1 MDSLTQIVLGASIA
15 EASLGKKIGNKAIV
29 LGAIAGTIPD
39 LDIITRFFVDDLSAS
54 VMHRGFS
61 HSLIFPFLAAPI
73 LAWISKK
80 IYSRYSDVSFKDWF
94 KMFFLAIITHPLLD
108 AQTTWGTQLF
118 WPFEW
123 RVAIEN
129 VFIIDPIYTL
139 PFLTF
144 LIMTGFQNRHSKK
157 RRLYNASGLI
167 LSSAYLLMTMSFKGI
182 AHYKIA
188 KALDENNI
196 EYKDINTRATY
207 FNSILWSSQI
217 ELKNSY
223 IFTYYSLFDKKTPV
237 FSKKFPKNHEMLKP
251 FINEKKIQQLII
263 LSNGHYIMTNENNEL
278 IFWNLKLGLK
288 GFDEN
293 ASPYVWSYV
302 IKSNNN
308 GDILLDEA
316 NEKMDALK
324 IRERKSFRNNRKYS
338 EEFVTF
344 YERLKGI

>member
-1 MDSLTQIVLGASIA
+1 MDSLTQIVLGASVA
-15 EASLGKKIGNKAIV
+15 EATLGKKIGNKAIV

-39 LDIITRFFVDDLSAS
+39 LDIVTRFFVDDLTAS
-54 VMHRGFS
+54 VMHRGLS
-61 HSLIFPFLAAPI
+61 HSLIFPFVAAPI
-73 LAWISKK
+73 LAWILKK
-80 IYSRYSDVSFKDWF
+80 IYSNYSDVSFNDWL

-123 RVAIEN
+123 RVAVEN
-129 VFIIDPIYTL
+129 IFIIDPIYTL

-144 LIMTGFQNRHSKK
+144 LILTAFQDKISK
-157 RRLYNASGLI
+157 RRKLYNSLGLI
-167 LSSAYLLMTMSFKGI
+167 ISSAYLLITLSFKGV
-182 AHYKIA
+182 AHYNIA
-188 KALDENNI
+188 KGLEENNI

-217 ELKNSY
+217 ELEDSY
-223 IFTYYSLFDKKTPV
+223 IFTYYSLFDKSKPIFT
-237 FSKKFPKNHEMLKP
+237 KKFPKNHNILQP

-263 LSNGHYIMTNENNEL
+263 LSNGHYLMTNENNEL

-293 ASPYVWSYV
+293 ASPYIWSYV
-302 IKSNNN
+302 IKNNN
-308 GDILLDEA
+308 GEIFFDEK

-324 IRERKSFRNNRKYS
+324 IQERRSFRNNRNYS
-338 EEFVTF
+338 KEFSAF

>member
-1 MDSLTQIVLGASIA
+1 MDSLTQIVLGASVA
-15 EASLGKKIGNKAIV
+15 EATLGKKIGNKVIV

-39 LDIITRFFVDDLSAS
+39 LDIVTRFFVDDLTAS

-61 HSLIFPFLAAPI
+61 HSLIFPFVAAPI
-73 LAWISKK
+73 LAWILKK
-80 IYSRYSDVSFKDWF
+80 IYSSYTDVSFNDWF
-94 KMFFLAIITHPLLD
+94 KMFFLAIITHPILD

-129 VFIIDPIYTL
+129 IFIIDPIYTL

-144 LIMTGFQNRHSKK
+144 LILTAFQDKLSKK
-157 RRLYNASGLI
+157 RKLYNSLGLI
-167 LSSAYLLMTMSFKGI
+167 ISSAYLLITLSFKGV
-182 AHYKIA
+182 AHYNIA
-188 KALDENNI
+188 KGLKENNI

-217 ELKNSY
+217 ELEDSY
-223 IFTYYSLFDKKTPV
+223 IFTYYSLFDKSKPIFT
-237 FSKKFPKNHEMLKP
+237 KKFPKNHNMLQP
-251 FINEKKIQQLII
+251 FIDEKKIQQLII
-263 LSNGHYIMTNENNEL
+263 LSNGHYLMTNENDEL

-293 ASPYVWSYV
+293 ASPYIWSYV
-302 IKSNNN
+302 IKNNN
-308 GDILLDEA
+308 GEIQFQET

-324 IRERKSFRNNRKYS
+324 IQERRSFRNNREYS
-338 EEFVTF
+338 KEFSAF
-344 YERLKGI
+344 YKRLKGI

>member
-1 MDSLTQIVLGASIA
+1 MDSLTQIVLGASVA
-15 EASLGKKIGNKAIV
+15 EAILGKKIGNKAIV

-39 LDIITRFFVDDLSAS
+39 LDIVTRFFVDDLTAS

-61 HSLIFPFLAAPI
+61 HSLIFPFVAAPI
-73 LAWISKK
+73 LAWILKK
-80 IYSRYSDVSFKDWF
+80 IYYNYSDVSFNDWF

-123 RVAIEN
+123 RVAVEN

-144 LIMTGFQNRHSKK
+144 LILTAFQDRLSKK
-157 RRLYNASGLI
+157 RRLFNSLGLI
-167 LSSAYLLMTMSFKGI
+167 ISSAYLLVTLSFKGV
-182 AHYKIA
+182 AHYNIA
-188 KALDENNI
+188 KGLEENNI
-196 EYKDINTRATY
+196 QYKDINTRATY

-217 ELKNSY
+217 ELEDSY
-223 IFTYYSLFDKKTPV
+223 IFTYYSLFDKSKPIFT
-237 FSKKFPKNHEMLKP
+237 KKFPKNHDMLQP
-251 FINEKKIQQLII
+251 FIDEKKIQQLII
-263 LSNGHYIMTNENNEL
+263 LSNGHYLMTNENDEL

-293 ASPYVWSYV
+293 ASPYIWSYV
-302 IKSNNN
+302 IKNNN
-308 GDILLDEA
+308 GEIFFDEK

-324 IRERKSFRNNRKYS
+324 IQERRSFRNNRNYS
-338 EEFVTF
+338 KEFSDF

>member
-1 MDSLTQIVLGASIA
+1 MDSLTQIVLGASVA
-15 EASLGKKIGNKAIV
+15 EATLGKKIGNKAIV

-39 LDIITRFFVDDLSAS
+39 LDIVTRFFVDDLTAS

-61 HSLIFPFLAAPI
+61 HSLIFPFVAAPI
-73 LAWISKK
+73 LAWILKK
-80 IYSRYSDVSFKDWF
+80 IYSSYTDVSFNDWF
-94 KMFFLAIITHPLLD
+94 KMFFLVIITHPILD

-123 RVAIEN
+123 RVAVEN
-129 VFIIDPIYTL
+129 IFIIDPIYTL

-144 LIMTGFQNRHSKK
+144 LILTAFQDRLSKK
-157 RRLYNASGLI
+157 RRLYNSLGLI
-167 LSSAYLLMTMSFKGI
+167 ISSTYLLITLSFKGI
-182 AHYKIA
+182 AHYNIA
-188 KALDENNI
+188 KALEENNI

-217 ELKNSY
+217 ELEDSY
-223 IFTYYSLFDKKTPV
+223 IFTYYSLFDKSKTV
-237 FSKKFPKNHEMLKP
+237 FTKKFSKNHDMLQP

-263 LSNGHYIMTNENNEL
+263 LSNGHYLMTNENDEL

-293 ASPYVWSYV
+293 ASPYIWSYV
-302 IKSNNN
+302 IKNNN
-308 GDILLDEA
+308 GEIQFKET

-324 IRERKSFRNNRKYS
+324 IQERRSFRNNGNYS
-338 EEFVTF
+338 KEFSAF